1 MSYAIIG
8 TGGVGRA
15 LDGFFQKAG
24 VEVLLANSRGAE
36 AAKPIAAEIGDHVK
50 PVSSDEALNADV
62 IFVATKFIDFKK
74 VGALRPDWTG
84 KIVVDPTNASY
95 LPPEVQEQ
103 ELQGRPSSVVNAE
116 RVPGAKLVKSFNQ
129 HPVKWLAGD
138 PPASTKRVNFVSS
151 DDADAS
157 ATVAKL
163 FEQLGFASVEVGPLA
178 EGGVLIQSKAP
189 LAAQNF
195 LKPAA

>member
-1 MSYAIIG
+1 MTYAIIG

-15 LDGFFQKAG
+15 LASFFQKAG
-24 VEVLLANSRGAE
+24 VDVLLANSRGAD
-36 AAKPIAAEIGDHVK
+36 AAKPIAEEIGDKVR
-50 PVSSDEALNADV
+50 PVSSDEALEADV
-62 IFVATKFIDFKK
+62 IFVATQFIDFKK

-95 LPPEVQEQ
+95 LPQEVQDQ

-116 RVPGAKLVKSFNQ
+116 RVPGGKLVKSFNQ

-138 PPASTKRVNFVSS
+138 PPAGTKRVNFVSS
-151 DDADAS
+151 DDAEAS
-157 ATVAKL
+157 ATVAAL
-163 FEQLGFASVEVGPLA
+163 FERLGFASVEVGPLA